1 MITAFDPKNT
11 VDFVLPEDDR
21 ENPTT
26 FKLRGLSGR
35 EFIRYKGLVKVEA
48 LEDVPDFETEL
59 DPDSELTDQQKEVIS
74 SRVKAINKYY
84 ADNIEANDFLLEK
97 GLVGWDNFSVVFDDA
112 TKIDCLTEQQYIA
125 LSSEI
130 VNLSQIQEDTAKK

>member
-1 MITAFDPKNT
+1 M
-11 VDFVLPEDDR
+11 PEDDS

-48 LEDVPDFETEL
+48 LEDVPDFESEIDL
-59 DPDSELTDQQKEVIS
+59 DGELTEQQKEVFSARI
-74 SRVKAINKYY
+74 KAMNKFY

-97 GLVGWDNFSVVFDDA
+97 GLVGWDNFSVTFDNDK
-112 TKIDCLTEQQYIA
+112 KIDYLSEQQYIT